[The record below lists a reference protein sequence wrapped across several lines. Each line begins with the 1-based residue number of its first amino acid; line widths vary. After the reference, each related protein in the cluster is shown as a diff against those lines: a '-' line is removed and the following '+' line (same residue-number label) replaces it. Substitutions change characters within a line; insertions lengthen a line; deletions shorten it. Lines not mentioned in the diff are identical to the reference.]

1 MRLPERLAL
10 AIALAATP
18 AAASAADADGAASA
32 PVSFG
37 VTGYYYAMRD
47 EPDFG
52 VGVATLDRGP
62 LHLEARW
69 NYEARDAGS
78 IFAGW
83 KWKGGDVVTWE
94 VTPIVGAL
102 FGSAHGVV
110 PGLEASVAWREVE
123 FYTEIEYVHDRTDSS
138 ASYWYAWSE
147 LGWKPAQWLRVGLVG
162 QRTRVVETG
171 RELQRGVFAQFFAG
185 KATLGVWAFNPD
197 AGSNYTIVSLGVRF

>member
-1 MRLPERLAL
+1 MSRVARDAWALAL
-10 AIALAATP
+10 LLAPATAC
-18 AAASAADADGAASA
+18 AAEADAGTAP

-62 LHLEARW
+62 LHFEARW

-78 IFAGW
+78 AFVGW
-83 KWKGGDVVTWE
+83 KWKGGDEVTWE
-94 VTPIVGAL
+94 LTPIVGAL
-102 FGSAHGVV
+102 FGSATGVV
-110 PGLEASVAWREVE
+110 PGLEAAVAWRAVD

-147 LGWKPAQWLRVGLVG
+147 LGWKPAEWLRVGLVG

-171 RELQRGVFAQFFAG
+171 RELQRGVFAQFFVG

-197 AGSNYTIVSLGVRF
+197 SGSNYTIVSLGVRF

>member
-1 MRLPERLAL
+1 MRHAAPTAL
-10 AIALAATP
+10 ACGLLLAA
-18 AAASAADADGAASA
+18 AAARAAETGGATDPPIA
-32 PVSFG
+32 FG
-37 VTGYYYAMRD
+37 ATGYYYAMRD

-62 LHLEARW
+62 LHFEARW

-83 KWKGGDVVTWE
+83 KWKGGDEVTWE
-94 VTPIVGAL
+94 LTPIVGAL
-102 FGSAHGVV
+102 FGSATGVV
-110 PGLEASVAWREVE
+110 PGLEASIAWRAID
-123 FYTEIEYVHDRTDSS
+123 FYTEVEYVHDREDAD

-147 LGWKPAQWLRVGLVG
+147 LGWKPAEWLRVGLVG

-171 RELQRGVFAQFFAG
+171 RELQRGVFAQVFVG

-197 AGSNYTIVSLGVRF
+197 SGQNYTIVSLGVRF

>member
-1 MRLPERLAL
+1 MRLPAPVAL
-10 AIALAATP
+10 AIALAAIP

-110 PGLEASVAWREVE
+110 PKLETSVTWREVE
-123 FYTEIEYVHDRTDSS
+123 FYTEIEYVHDREDSS

-147 LGWKPAQWLRVGLVG
+147 LGFRPVEWLRVGLAG
-162 QRTRVVETG
+162 QRTRVVATG
-171 RELQRGVFAQFFAG
+171 REVQLGAFAQMTLG
-185 KATLGVWAFNPD
+185 KATLGVFAFNPD
-197 AGSNYTIVSLGVRF
+197 SGSRYAIVSLGVRF

>member
-1 MRLPERLAL
+1 MTGGARTACALTLLLA
-10 AIALAATP
+10 P
-18 AAASAADADGAASA
+18 AWVWAADAGVGESPPISFAA
-32 PVSFG
+32 
-37 VTGYYYAMRD
+37 TGYYYAMRD

-52 VGVATLDRGP
+52 VGVASLDRGP

-83 KWKGGDVVTWE
+83 KWKGGDAVTWE

-110 PGLEASVAWREVE
+110 PGLEASVAWREVD
-123 FYTEIEYVHDRTDSS
+123 FYTEIEYVYDRTDSS

-147 LGWKPAQWLRVGLVG
+147 LGWKPAEWLRVGLAG
-162 QRTRVVETG
+162 QRTRVVATG
-171 RELQRGVFAQFFAG
+171 RELQRGVFAQVFIG

-197 AGSNYTIVSLGVRF
+197 SGSNYTIVSLGVRF